1 MYFEGAFAKQPNH
14 IGAAIF
20 IKQFQKHLIS
30 QISTTMDTSYYQAIN
45 DNDKIGL
52 NNNFQ
57 STALLNQMLIKQ
69 NILNLNLKQVQIMK
83 DYKNLNENQYQT
95 KLKTSQ
101 NDPILLNNDKKK
113 EINEFCLKKNPSQ
126 YNKQDDIIDYSLNA
140 NISNDLLNIND
151 EDDNDK
157 KDDKDK
163 ENYKGYDGIFNENLI
178 NKLNTISQMSKDLKN
193 QITGKFYD
201 ISKQQIETG
210 NLLSNI
216 TNSQIQSANKAV
228 EQMKLSI
235 EKNS

>member
-20 IKQFQKHLIS
+20 IKQFQKHLIN
-30 QISTTMDTSYYQAIN
+30 QISTTMDSSYYQTIS

-69 NILNLNLKQVQIMK
+69 NILNLKQVQIMK

-95 KLKTSQ
+95 KLKTTQ
-101 NDPILLNNDKKK
+101 NDSTLLINDKKK
-113 EINEFCLKKNPSQ
+113 EINELSLKNNPSL
-126 YNKQDDIIDYSLNA
+126 YNKQDDIIDYSLKA
-140 NISNDLLNIND
+140 NILNETLHI
-151 EDDNDK
+151 NDK
-157 KDDKDK
+157 KDDN

-210 NLLSNI
+210 SLLSNI
-216 TNSQIQSANKAV
+216 TNIQIQSANKAV

>member
-20 IKQFQKHLIS
+20 IKQFQKHLIN
-30 QISTTMDTSYYQAIN
+30 QISTTMDSSYYQTIS

-69 NILNLNLKQVQIMK
+69 NILNLKQVQIMK

-95 KLKTSQ
+95 KLKTTQ
-101 NDPILLNNDKKK
+101 NDSTLLINDKKK
-113 EINEFCLKKNPSQ
+113 EINELSLKNNPSL
-126 YNKQDDIIDYSLNA
+126 YNKQDDIIDYSLKA
-140 NISNDLLNIND
+140 NILNETLHIND
-151 EDDNDK
+151 KNENDRKDDN
-157 KDDKDK
+157 

-210 NLLSNI
+210 SLLSNI
-216 TNSQIQSANKAV
+216 TNIQIQSANKAV